1 MEKKI
6 TKKEYYTMLKD
17 IVRGDSNSEM
27 TNSQCELIKFIDKQI
42 EAIETKAEKA
52 KEKAA
57 EKKANGDELR
67 EVVQSVLT
75 DEYQTID
82 TILSQIEGEDITKA
96 KITARLTSLV
106 KAGLATKTD
115 LRNEETNKTQKAYK
129 LI

>member
-6 TKKEYYTMLKD
+6 TKKEYYAMLKEIVEESKD
-17 IVRGDSNSEM
+17 IETEISKE
-27 TNSQCELIKFIDKQI
+27 ELLEFINKQV
-42 EAIETKAEKA
+42 ASIETKAEKA

-82 TILSQIEGEDITKA
+82 TILSQIEGEDINWDKHY
-96 KITARLTSLV
+96 RGDEV
-106 KAGLATKTD
+106 KAITFHKMNIVEGNAVKLSAIVD
-115 LRNEETNKTQKAYK
+115 L
-129 LI
+129 

>member
-27 TNSQCELIKFIDKQI
+27 TSSQCELIKFIDKQI

>member
-6 TKKEYYTMLKD
+6 TKKDYYAMLKEIVEESKD
-17 IVRGDSNSEM
+17 IETEISKE
-27 TNSQCELIKFIDKQI
+27 ELLEFINKQV
-42 EAIETKAEKA
+42 ASIETKAEKA

-82 TILSQIEGEDITKA
+82 TIVSQIEGEDITKA

-115 LRNEETNKTQKAYK
+115 LRNEKTNKTQKAYK